1 VTQEWNQQLLEQVA
15 QKFDKYKI
23 VHVDLASAR
32 TNEQKDYCGDFLT
45 AINASDSQ
53 ANIDVRLNQTKND
66 PINLVLNTSINTIFE
81 KFFVTNTAQAAAWV
95 ELFIGINCKLERM
108 ISASTGGGGGGT
120 EYADGAARGSAIGAL
135 AMGDDG
141 ANIQSVAVDSSGHL
155 QVDVLSGGGGGG
167 TRTISKIWDSEQTII
182 NAAAVTTGTLSS
194 AVDLK
199 TNGYEAATITISATF
214 STTDDLDIEVLN
226 SNDGSAYDDLTY
238 EIFSIRMP
246 HTDSATK
253 QISFI
258 IKDLPQFKL
267 NVKRSGSTDTITVTA
282 KAMPWRYQSA

>member
-1 VTQEWNQQLLEQVA
+1 MNHEWDKQLLDQVA

-23 VHVDLASAR
+23 IHIDLADAR
-32 TNEQKDYCGDFLT
+32 CNEQKDYCGDFLI
-45 AINASDSQ
+45 AISASDSL

-66 PINLVLNTSINTIFE
+66 PINLVLYTSVSTVFE
-81 KFFVTNTAQAAAWV
+81 KFFVTNTAQAGAWI
-95 ELFIGINCKLERM
+95 ELFVGINCKLERM
-108 ISASTGGGGGGT
+108 ISASGGGGGGT
-120 EYADGAARGSAIGAL
+120 EYADGAVRGTAIGTL

-141 ANIQSVAVDSSGHL
+141 ANIQSMAVDSSGHL

-199 TNGYEAATITISATF
+199 TNGYEGALVTISATF
-214 STTDDLDIEVLN
+214 STTDDLDIEVLS
-226 SNDGSAYDDLTY
+226 SNDGSAFDDLTY
-238 EIFSIRMP
+238 GIFSMRMP

-253 QISFI
+253 QISFV